1 MGQVVQFRR
10 NDVFSPE
17 ATLAMGN
24 AYDTAIGALPHS
36 QSDFFVRE
44 RIAKRIMKALMRGQS
59 TESNSANRN
68 YSASMSGP
76 KVAKGRFF

>member
-24 AYDTAIGALPHS
+24 AYDTAIASLQDDAKSALIAC
-36 QSDFFVRE
+36 E
-44 RIAKRIMKALMRGQS
+44 RIAKKAAYAGEIDR
-59 TESNSANRN
+59 E
-68 YSASMSGP
+68 
-76 KVAKGRFF
+76 